1 LKGDVELQTPESL
14 LESLTLEEK
23 VGQLL
28 TIGFPSPSLS
38 QDDIEVL
45 NTISPGGVIYFSRN
59 IESPSQVRN
68 LSETLQKLSPVPLLI
83 CTDQEGGTV
92 MRIVNGVT
100 VFPGNM
106 ALGATRS
113 TAMAYQAG
121 KITGEELYMLGIN
134 MNLAPC
140 LDVNN
145 NPKNPVIGLRS
156 FGEDPELV
164 ADLGSAFALG
174 LQDASVIATGKHF
187 PGHGDTEIDS
197 HHLLPVINHDRN
209 RLEAVEFA
217 PFKKAIA
224 QGIGAI
230 MTAHIAFPALEGNT
244 EVPATLSRKVLTDL
258 LRNELGFD
266 GLIVT
271 DCMEMKAIK
280 DTFGTAEGAIL
291 AVQAGADIILVSH
304 TRSVQLEVYNALL
317 AAVKEKR
324 ISEDD
329 LDQKVL
335 RILKAKFDARI
346 MSQNWTESKLTA
358 PSPENLRVAG
368 DMAQSAVVVL
378 KGAELLPLP
387 SRAVVVDFETSARSI
402 AEDVIKGHVYL
413 GDLAPEGSVGVR
425 IPLGGQDIREVLAL
439 LKDQKYD
446 ALVVGTL
453 DADRNPYQAELVAQL
468 KTLGKPMVAVG
479 LRAPYEFSML
489 KDLVDSYI
497 VTFSHRKPSLEAAWN
512 VLLGKSKAPGILPV
526 SLPE

>member
-1 LKGDVELQTPESL
+1 MKGDVELQTPESL

-217 PFKKAIA
+217 PFKRQLPK
-224 QGIGAI
+224 
-230 MTAHIAFPALEGNT
+230 
-244 EVPATLSRKVLTDL
+244 
-258 LRNELGFD
+258 
-266 GLIVT
+266 GL
-271 DCMEMKAIK
+271 
-280 DTFGTAEGAIL
+280 
-291 AVQAGADIILVSH
+291 
-304 TRSVQLEVYNALL
+304 
-317 AAVKEKR
+317 
-324 ISEDD
+324 
-329 LDQKVL
+329 
-335 RILKAKFDARI
+335 
-346 MSQNWTESKLTA
+346 A
-358 PSPENLRVAG
+358 PS
-368 DMAQSAVVVL
+368 
-378 KGAELLPLP
+378 
-387 SRAVVVDFETSARSI
+387 
-402 AEDVIKGHVYL
+402 
-413 GDLAPEGSVGVR
+413 
-425 IPLGGQDIREVLAL
+425 
-439 LKDQKYD
+439 
-446 ALVVGTL
+446 
-453 DADRNPYQAELVAQL
+453 
-468 KTLGKPMVAVG
+468 
-479 LRAPYEFSML
+479 
-489 KDLVDSYI
+489 
-497 VTFSHRKPSLEAAWN
+497 
-512 VLLGKSKAPGILPV
+512 
-526 SLPE
+526 